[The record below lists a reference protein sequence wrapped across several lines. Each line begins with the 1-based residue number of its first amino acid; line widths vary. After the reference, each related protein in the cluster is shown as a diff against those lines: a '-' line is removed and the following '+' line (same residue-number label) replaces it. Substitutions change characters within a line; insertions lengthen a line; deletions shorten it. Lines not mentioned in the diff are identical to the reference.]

1 MPRLIAVSFSGA
13 APARRTQ
20 ASAAKCARRRHLVI
34 DTDSVS
40 QARLTGF
47 NPAIARRNVVID
59 AARRACARVEA
70 CLDRLG

>member
-1 MPRLIAVSFSGA
+1 M
-13 APARRTQ
+13 
-20 ASAAKCARRRHLVI
+20 I